1 MARPKGSKNKS
12 NVVLPEEIIHQT
24 PPEPQVVKD
33 ESRSGSYT
41 YIGTPQP
48 IEDEGVNSTVNSE
61 NSQESIKS
69 EDMKKIEI
77 KSDKKCQN
85 QLLMDSSVRDE
96 PVTIPGGEFYNL
108 FD

>member
-12 NVVLPEEIIHQT
+12 NVVLPEEIVHQT

-48 IEDEGVNSTVNSE
+48 VDDEGVNSTVNSE
-61 NSQESIKS
+61 SNQESVKS
-69 EDMKKIEI
+69 EDTKKIET